1 MSKQLRELQARKA
14 TLVKDARALTDI
26 AVSEERDMTDEELV
40 AFNVLKAKIEAA
52 SAAIDREAALI
63 AEEAQMANVVN
74 VAHSAHSTISH
85 GQKATVISV
94 TDNLEADPKHGFKS
108 VGDFLKTVRQAQN
121 PGAAIDDRLLVGSG
135 RNAVAPATF
144 GSEGSAQDGGFLVP
158 PQFAQEIFQLSL
170 GEDSLL
176 PMTDNVEITGNTMAF
191 PKDETTPW
199 GTNGIRAYWQGE
211 AASAVGTKPV
221 LGLSTLRLKKLMALV
236 PVTDELLDDTNALS
250 TYLPDKIATSIRWK
264 TNESILF
271 GSGTGL
277 PVGCMTNATTVTVA
291 KESGQTTQTLLAQ
304 NLAKMI
310 SRLPPGSFGKAVW
323 IVNNDVLPALFTLML
338 GNYPIYLPTGLNVG
352 SIQVSPYGTLLGRPV
367 FVSQHANSFS
377 AAGDVLLA
385 DLSYYQTITKAG
397 GMQTATSMHL
407 YFDADLTAFRT
418 TFRMDGQSKIAAPIS
433 PAKGST
439 TMSPFVQLGAR

>member
-1 MSKQLRELQARKA
+1 MSKQLRELQSRKA
-14 TLVKDARALTDI
+14 TLVKDARSLTDI
-26 AVSEERDMTDEELV
+26 AAAEQRDMNEEEIS
-40 AFNVLKAKIEAA
+40 AFEALKSKIEAT

-63 AEEAQMANVVN
+63 SEEAQMNYTAQLPHASVITVV
-74 VAHSAHSTISH
+74 
-85 GQKATVISV
+85 
-94 TDNLEADPKHGFKS
+94 DNAAADLKHGFKS
-108 VGDFLKTVRQAQN
+108 VGEFLKTVRHAQN
-121 PGAAIDDRLLVGSG
+121 PGASIDERLLIGMNRG
-135 RNAVAPATF
+135 AVAPSSF
-144 GSEGSAQDGGFLVP
+144 GNEGSAQDGGFLVP

-176 PMTDNVEITGNTMAF
+176 PMTDNV
-191 PKDETTPW
+191 
-199 GTNGIRAYWQGE
+199 
-211 AASAVGTKPV
+211 
-221 LGLSTLRLKKLMALV
+221 GLSTLRLKKLMALV

-291 KESGQTTQTLLAQ
+291 KESGQATQTLLAQ

-323 IVNNDVLPALFTLML
+323 IVNNDVLPALFTLTL
-338 GNYPIYLPTGLNVG
+338 GNYPIYLPTGMNPG
-352 SIQVSPYGTLLGRPV
+352 GIQVSPYGTLLGRPV
-367 FVSQHANSFS
+367 FVSQHANTFS

>member
-14 TLVKDARALTDI
+14 ALVKDARALTDI
-26 AVSEERDMTDEELV
+26 AATEQRDMNQEEV
-40 AFNVLKAKIEAA
+40 NAFEVLKAKIEAT
-52 SAAIDREAALI
+52 SNAIDREAALI
-63 AEEAQMANVVN
+63 SEEAQMAHSTQLPNASVIAVVN
-74 VAHSAHSTISH
+74 NAES
-85 GQKATVISV
+85 
-94 TDNLEADPKHGFKS
+94 DPKHGFKS
-108 VGDFLKTVRQAQN
+108 VGEFLKTVCQAQKHGSALDERLLIGSTR
-121 PGAAIDDRLLVGSG
+121 GAAVS
-135 RNAVAPATF
+135 TSF

-176 PMTDNVEITGNTMAF
+176 PLTDNVEITGNTMAF

-199 GTNGIRAYWQGE
+199 GSNGIRAYWQGE
-211 AASAVGTKPV
+211 ATPAVNTKPV

-250 TYLPDKIATSIRWK
+250 SYLPDKIATSIRWK

-271 GSGTGL
+271 GAGTGV
-277 PVGCMTNATTVTVA
+277 PVGCMSNATTVTVA
-291 KESGQTTQTLLAQ
+291 KETGQATQTLLAQ

-310 SRLPPGSFGKAVW
+310 SRLPPASFAKAVW
-323 IVNNDVLPALFTLML
+323 IVNNDVLPALFTLTL
-338 GNYPIYLPTGLNVG
+338 GNYPIYLPMGLNVG
-352 SIQVSPYGTLLGRPV
+352 GIQVSPYGTLLGRPV

-377 AAGDVLLA
+377 GAGDVLLA

-397 GMQTATSMHL
+397 GLQTATSMHL

-418 TFRMDGQSKIAAPIS
+418 TFRMDGQSKIAAPIA
-433 PAKGST
+433 PAKGNA